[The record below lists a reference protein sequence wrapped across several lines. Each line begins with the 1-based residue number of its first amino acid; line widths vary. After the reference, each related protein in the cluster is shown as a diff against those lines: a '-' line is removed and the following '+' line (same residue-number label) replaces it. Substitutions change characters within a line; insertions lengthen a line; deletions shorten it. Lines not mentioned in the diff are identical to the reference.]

1 MYFQREAKCSEQQVV
16 NLYVKY
22 SFSFFP
28 PETLSLCS
36 LCTGIMLLQ
45 LLLFTQL
52 QCDLFSKL

>member
-36 LCTGIMLLQ
+36 LCTGIMLLNTAYA
-45 LLLFTQL
+45 FHTVAM
-52 QCDLFSKL
+52 